1 QIAPADKKIY
11 ALRDVTAT
19 VESIPLI
26 TASIMSKKLAEG
38 ASGIVMDVKTGNGAF
53 MSTLPKARALAKSI
67 AETGL
72 RFNRKVMTF
81 VTDMSQP
88 LGFAV
93 GNTLE
98 IIESVYTLK
107 NNGPKD
113 LTELSL
119 QLAGGMVHLAG
130 VAKTPKAGHA
140 MAKKVLE
147 DGSALEKFRA
157 LLIAQ
162 GGDDKII
169 DDYSRMPIAAKTT
182 EVAASKNGYVTKMD
196 CKAIGMHCVSLGGG
210 RRKTS
215 DPIDFGV
222 GLVLHKKIG
231 DKVKKGESLA
241 TIYHNANQTE
251 HVNNIVAA
259 MQKKDVTLATK
270 KVLAPKLIR
279 EFKVYLPKK
288 SKASKTE

>member
-88 LGFAV
+88 LGLAV

-98 IIESVYTLK
+98 IIESVETLK

-130 VAKTPKAGHA
+130 IAKTPKAGYA
-140 MAKKVLE
+140 LAKKALE
-147 DGSALEKFRA
+147 NGSALEKLRT
-157 LLIAQ
+157 LIIAQ

-169 DDYSRMPIAAKTT
+169 DDYTRMPIAAHQSQVLATK
-182 EVAASKNGYVTKMD
+182 SGYITKMD
-196 CKAIGMHCVSLGGG
+196 CKAIGLHCVSLGGG

-222 GLVLHKKIG
+222 GLYMHKKIG
-231 DKVKKGESLA
+231 HKIKKGDALL
-241 TIYHNANQTE
+241 TIDHNNNHSDLVIAITQSIHKHDISIAAN
-251 HVNNIVAA
+251 
-259 MQKKDVTLATK
+259 
-270 KVLAPKLIR
+270 KVSAPKLIR
-279 EFKVYLPKK
+279 ELKAYLPKK
-288 SKASKTE
+288 SKASKSE